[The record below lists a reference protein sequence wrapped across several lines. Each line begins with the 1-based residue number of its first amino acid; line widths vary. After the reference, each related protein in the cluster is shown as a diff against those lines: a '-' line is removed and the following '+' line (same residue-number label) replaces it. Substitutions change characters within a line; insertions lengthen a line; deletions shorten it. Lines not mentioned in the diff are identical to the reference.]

1 MNLVDLVILAIVLG
15 SIAEGVRRGG
25 LSQLLSF
32 GGFGLGFALGA
43 ALAPIVARKF
53 SGGAK
58 VLVTIFIVMGAA
70 SLVSGAGRALGRHVI
85 GRIATRSIAPAD
97 ATLGGGV
104 SGLTTL
110 LVVWLMAGMLAASPL
125 APLTAGIQ
133 RSAIVRGMNGMLP
146 PAPSVFSQIQG
157 LLNTAG
163 FPPVFA
169 ELEPAPGADVALPS
183 DPAVRAAVKAAQAST
198 VRIEGTGCGGIQT
211 GSGFVVASGLVV
223 TNAHVVAGIDRPSIE
238 DSKGQHRATT
248 ILFDPDMDLA
258 ILTARGLAGKP
269 LNLAQQERP
278 AGDGGAVLGY
288 PGGGPFTA
296 VPAAIVDRM
305 EAVGRDI
312 YSRNL
317 STRDVYRLKANVRP
331 GNSGGPVVAP
341 DGQVT
346 GVVFS
351 RSAYREE
358 IGYAL
363 TSISVIPKVNQ
374 ANQSDREVDT
384 GPCAA

>member
-1 MNLVDLVILAIVLG
+1 
-15 SIAEGVRRGG
+15 
-25 LSQLLSF
+25 
-32 GGFGLGFALGA
+32 
-43 ALAPIVARKF
+43 
-53 SGGAK
+53 
-58 VLVTIFIVMGAA
+58 
-70 SLVSGAGRALGRHVI
+70 
-85 GRIATRSIAPAD
+85 
-97 ATLGGGV
+97 
-104 SGLTTL
+104 
-110 LVVWLMAGMLAASPL
+110 
-125 APLTAGIQ
+125 
-133 RSAIVRGMNGMLP
+133 
-146 PAPSVFSQIQG
+146 FSQIQG

-169 ELEPAPGADVALPS
+169 ELEPAPGVDVALPS
-183 DPAVRAAVKAAQAST
+183 DPAVQAAVKAAQAST

-223 TNAHVVAGIDRPSIE
+223 TNAHVVAGIDRPFIE

-248 ILFDPDMDLA
+248 ILFDPDLDLA
-258 ILTARGLAGKP
+258 ILSARGLAGKP

-278 AGDGGAVLGY
+278 PGDGGAVLGY
-288 PGGGPFTA
+288 PGGGAFTA
-296 VPAAIVDRM
+296 VPAAIVNRM

-312 YSRNL
+312 YSRSL